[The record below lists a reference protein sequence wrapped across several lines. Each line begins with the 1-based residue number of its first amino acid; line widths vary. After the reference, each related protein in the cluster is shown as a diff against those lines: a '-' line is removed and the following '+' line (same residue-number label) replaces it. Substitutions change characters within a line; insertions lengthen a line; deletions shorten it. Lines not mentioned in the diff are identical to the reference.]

1 MFSFL
6 DKIDYSMLILFS
18 VLMLLAPFTPQPHL
32 VEKFHMLRE
41 GTLKKPIDIF
51 DVFYHLIPTALL
63 ITKIVRDYLAARG

>member
-1 MFSFL
+1 MLSFL
-6 DKIDYSMLILFS
+6 DKMDYTMLIMIS

-32 VEKFHMLRE
+32 VEKFNMLRE

-63 ITKIVRDYLAARG
+63 ITKLVRDYLVARG